1 MEARPSLNYMDY
13 FEIGGGAISLTEK
26 GQQFAGSDGMTAH
39 SRGAMLAGMAVHV
52 MNRIFE
58 NTSAAADADKSE
70 FLVGTVMEQA
80 ADTAQ
85 PPLPAA
91 DREQFM
97 AGARQVLLG
106 GTE

>member
-1 MEARPSLNYMDY
+1 MERASLNYMDY
-13 FEIGGGAISLTEK
+13 FEIGEGAVSLTEQGK
-26 GQQFAGSDGMTAH
+26 EFAGNARNTAR

-52 MNRIFE
+52 MNRIDQD
-58 NTSAAADADKSE
+58 TSAVHDADKSV
-70 FLVGTVMEQA
+70 FLYGTVMEQA
-80 ADTAQ
+80 ADAAQ
-85 PPLPAA
+85 PPLPAE